1 MNGGSP
7 AGRYADLAP
16 YFERLENYEA
26 AHTPQRHRGG
36 PVNVIDIPHPN
47 PLVRRFLAAADALG
61 LPRCAD
67 FNGGDPEGFGPRQAT
82 IRNGRRESGVTAYL
96 NPARRRPNL
105 KIMTDALV
113 TRVVFEGRRATGSRS
128 SGAARAASSRP
139 AAKSSSP
146 AAPTAH
152 RSCCSSR
159 ASAMPRRCRP

>member
-1 MNGGSP
+1 MATARLDVCRPS
-7 AGRYADLAP
+7 P

-36 PVNVIDIPHPN
+36 PVNVIDIPKPN
-47 PLVRRFLAAADALG
+47 PLVGRFLAAAGTLG

-105 KIMTDALV
+105 TITTDALV
-113 TRVVFEGRRATGSRS
+113 TRVVFDAGAPRESRS
-128 SGAARAASSRP
+128 IGATLAASSRR
-139 AAKSSSP
+139 AAKSSSR

-159 ASAMPRRCRP
+159 V